1 MILEPLSGCPSG
13 VRDLADRLTA
23 SSRRVGDVTTVL
35 VALKGGA
42 TWVSSAGE
50 AFGARLAEA
59 PPLLDAVARRLGGAA
74 VPLREIADAME
85 EAQRVVEGAIR
96 DDSEAQGTYALL
108 EDRAYALISA
118 GADETSPDVVAVR
131 ILQRDQVRI
140 RERARARHAAA
151 MERFR
156 AVDARCS
163 ASVRALT
170 QDAVT
175 DSALYRLVAGSQT
188 VGRDLA
194 AVTELA
200 ELLMVWVTFLSGAS
214 AARRGAQMTITE
226 FIDKLGGK
234 GRERADAAI
243 DVLAIGMLLLLFW
256 YGINLVIVGWGNE
269 LTVLQIPMS
278 FQYLGM
284 PVGVAAILVWT
295 VYDLW
300 QIGQGKT
307 RAQRW
312 AKG

>member
-1 MILEPLSGCPSG
+1 LPLGG
-13 VRDLADRLTA
+13 DLLPKAPAAPRWLA
-23 SSRRVGDVTTVL
+23 
-35 VALKGGA
+35 
-42 TWVSSAGE
+42 
-50 AFGARLAEA
+50 AFGALVDWA
-59 PPLLDAVARRLGGAA
+59 
-74 VPLREIADAME
+74 
-85 EAQRVVEGAIR
+85 
-96 DDSEAQGTYALL
+96 
-108 EDRAYALISA
+108 
-118 GADETSPDVVAVR
+118 VVA
-131 ILQRDQVRI
+131 IG
-140 RERARARHAAA
+140 
-151 MERFR
+151 
-156 AVDARCS
+156 AVMI
-163 ASVRALT
+163 V
-170 QDAVT
+170 
-175 DSALYRLVAGSQT
+175 LVFVNVLLHI

-234 GRERADAAI
+234 GRERADAAV

-312 AKG
+312 PKE

>member
-1 MILEPLSGCPSG
+1 MMTGSPLSPAAGRLRSRLPLG
-13 VRDLADRLTA
+13 GDLLPKAPPAPRWLA
-23 SSRRVGDVTTVL
+23 
-35 VALKGGA
+35 
-42 TWVSSAGE
+42 
-50 AFGARLAEA
+50 AFGALVDWA
-59 PPLLDAVARRLGGAA
+59 
-74 VPLREIADAME
+74 
-85 EAQRVVEGAIR
+85 
-96 DDSEAQGTYALL
+96 
-108 EDRAYALISA
+108 
-118 GADETSPDVVAVR
+118 VVA
-131 ILQRDQVRI
+131 IG
-140 RERARARHAAA
+140 
-151 MERFR
+151 
-156 AVDARCS
+156 AVMI
-163 ASVRALT
+163 V
-170 QDAVT
+170 
-175 DSALYRLVAGSQT
+175 LVFVNVLLHI

-226 FIDKLGGK
+226 FIDKLAGK

-295 VYDLW
+295 LYDLW
-300 QIGQGKT
+300 SILQGKT

-312 AKG
+312 TKE